1 MIENYTV
8 TKEIEI
14 CPKCGIFGLADG
26 VCDYCGYDRITE
38 YVESR
43 IRKEEARSLEISFD
57 IKIER

>member
-1 MIENYTV
+1 MIESYTV

-43 IRKEEARSLEISFD
+43 IRKEFENISGTN
-57 IKIER
+57 KRRRGT